1 MSRLRVLVLA
11 PECNPGCLT
20 NPSIGYYEGQALA
33 RIHEVTMVLH
43 AESEGAV
50 RRAVGSFH
58 AIEPIRVPLLDGLY
72 EWMLRRVLP
81 LADLIPDFCPPT

>member
-33 RIHEVTMVLH
+33 RIHEWRLQNSIACCV
-43 AESEGAV
+43 
-50 RRAVGSFH
+50 
-58 AIEPIRVPLLDGLY
+58 IEIY
-72 EWMLRRVLP
+72 E
-81 LADLIPDFCPPT
+81 